1 MFVDECEVT
10 VTGGRGG
17 DGCVAFLREKFRP
30 HGGPAGGDGG
40 RGGSVVF
47 EASDV
52 VDTLLGLRR
61 LGRIRAENGKPGA
74 NKKMHGRSGRDRTV
88 RVPLGTVAR
97 DAESGRKL
105 VELTEPGGEWTAA
118 RGGKGGRGNPH
129 FATARNRAP
138 RKSEP
143 GRPGR
148 ERRLKLELKLIA
160 DAGLVGLPNAGKSTL
175 LSAVSAVRTRV
186 ADYPFTTLS
195 PAPGVVEVGEYR
207 QMVVADLP
215 GLIAGAS
222 RGAGLGARFL
232 RHAER
237 TGAVL
242 HLVDLAPPD
251 GASPAANYRAIRAEL
266 ERYSEKLAAK
276 PELVAGTKLDLTGA
290 RRAAELLEQ
299 EIGRPV
305 LALSAAT
312 GENLD
317 ALVARLWELVRAG
330 RAGPGGAAAVSAPP
344 RRVPPHRRKMG

>member
-1 MFVDECEVT
+1 MFVDECEIT
-10 VTGGRGG
+10 VNGGRGG

-40 RGGSVVF
+40 RGGSVIF

-61 LGRIRAENGKPGA
+61 LGRIKAENGKPGT
-74 NKKMHGRSGRDRTV
+74 NKKMHGRSGRNRTV
-88 RVPLGTVAR
+88 RVPLGTVVR
-97 DAESGRKL
+97 DAETGRKL
-105 VELTEPGGEWTAA
+105 TEITEPGKEWVAA

-129 FATARNRAP
+129 FSTARNRAP

-143 GRPGR
+143 GRLGK
-148 ERRLKLELKLIA
+148 ERRLKLDLQLIA
-160 DAGLVGLPNAGKSTL
+160 DVGLVGLPNAGKSTL
-175 LSAVSAVRTRV
+175 LSAMSAARPKV

-215 GLIAGAS
+215 GLIEGAG
-222 RGAGLGARFL
+222 RGAGLGAQFL
-232 RHAER
+232 RHVER

-242 HLVDLAPPD
+242 HLVDLAPLD
-251 GASPAANYRAIRAEL
+251 GASPAANYRTIRAEL
-266 ERYSEKLAAK
+266 DGYSEKLAAK
-276 PELVAGTKLDLTGA
+276 PELVAGTKLDLSGA
-290 RRAAELLEQ
+290 REAAGRLAE

-305 LALSAAT
+305 LALSAVA

-317 ALVARLWELVRAG
+317 VLVARLWELVRAERD
-330 RAGPGGAAAVSAPP
+330 RAGIAAAGERP
-344 RRVPPHRRKMG
+344 RRVPPHRRPG